1 MRRFLNLSMLIM
13 MSSSLMS
20 AEIILQNPNVDEQA
34 PSFSGI
40 NSYGKQINLSDFIGQ
55 PVILEWTNHECPY
68 VAKHYSESNMQ
79 DVQKKAQDEGFIWL
93 SIISST
99 PGDQGHVDK
108 ATANALTKSR
118 NAYPTHVLLDE
129 SGEIGMKYGAKT
141 TPHMYM
147 IDSSGVLKYKGAIDD
162 VGRGMKFFSASL
174 KDAVNYVATQLDDV
188 KNNKSLTNSSTVS
201 YGCSVKYNYD

>member
-1 MRRFLNLSMLIM
+1 MRKVFNLSMLLM

-20 AEIILQNPNVDEQA
+20 AEIILQNPDVDEQA

-68 VAKHYSESNMQ
+68 VAKHYSENNMQ
-79 DVQKKAQDEGFIWL
+79 NVQKRAQDEGFVWL

-118 NAYPTHVLLDE
+118 NAHPTHVLLDE

-188 KNNKSLTNSSTVS
+188 KNNKSLTNSSTVA

>member
-1 MRRFLNLSMLIM
+1 MRRVLNLTMLLM

-40 NSYGKQINLSDFIGQ
+40 NSDGKQINLSDFIGQ

-68 VAKHYSESNMQ
+68 VAKHYSERNMQ
-79 DVQKKAQDEGFIWL
+79 NLQKRSQDEGFVWL

-99 PGDQGHVDK
+99 PGDQGHVDN
-108 ATANALTKSR
+108 ATANALTMSR

-147 IDSSGVLKYKGAIDD
+147 IDSNGVLRYKGAIDD

-174 KDAVNYVATQLDDV
+174 KDAVNYVATQLDDL
-188 KNNKSLTNSSTVS
+188 KNNKQLPISSTVA

>member
-1 MRRFLNLSMLIM
+1 MRIVLNLSMLIM
-13 MSSSLMS
+13 LSSSLMS
-20 AEIILQNPNVDEQA
+20 SEIILQNPNVDEQA

-40 NSYGKQINLSDFIGQ
+40 NSYGKQINLSDFKGQ

-68 VAKHYSESNMQ
+68 VAKHYSENNMQ
-79 DVQKKAQDEGFIWL
+79 DLQKRAQDEGFIWL

-118 NAYPTHVLLDE
+118 NAYPAHILLDE

-188 KNNKSLTNSSTVS
+188 KNNKSLSISSTVA
-201 YGCSVKYNYD
+201 YGCSVKYNYG